1 MNLKTILNSNARM
14 LNKEEINI
22 LNDQRKKIQNI
33 SPDLASLFDEFIKAN
48 KGGKKIRGFLV
59 RLGYELAGGRD
70 KESILT
76 PAAAYEIFHT
86 SILAHDDIID
96 QSPTRRGR
104 PSLYKSV
111 GVEQAITLADA
122 GFFLAM
128 KIISES
134 KFEEKLKN
142 EALKMFSKTM
152 IDTAIGQMLDIAH
165 GDPQTVALL
174 KTARYTIAG
183 PLILGAILAGLGP
196 TSPRLRRVWEFGEN
210 LGIAFQIR
218 DDILDGEV
226 ESVDQAETK
235 ALEYTDKA
243 RMLIPELTDDA
254 KMRKLLQDLA
264 DYLVERRK

>member
-1 MNLKTILNSNARM
+1 MKLKTILNSYARA

-22 LNDQRKKIQNI
+22 LNDQRKKIQKI
-33 SPDLASLFDEFIKAN
+33 SSNLIPLFDQFIKAN
-48 KGGKKIRGFLV
+48 KGGKKLRGFLIK
-59 RLGYELAGGRD
+59 LAFELAGG
-70 KESILT
+70 KGQEILKI
-76 PAAAYEIFHT
+76 AACYEILHT

-96 QSPTRRGR
+96 KSPTRRGK
-104 PSLYKSV
+104 PSLYKSI
-111 GVEQAITLADA
+111 GVEQAITLADY

-134 KFEEKLKN
+134 KFAEKLKIQ
-142 EALKMFSKTM
+142 ALKMFSKTM

-183 PLILGAILAGLGP
+183 PLILGAILAGAGEKLIRELG
-196 TSPRLRRVWEFGEN
+196 EFGEE

-226 ESVDQAETK
+226 KSVDEAKTK

-243 RMLIPELTDDA
+243 RALIPKLTDDA